1 MPVSLTLAPPL
12 PVSGVRL
19 ASVAAGIKSDG
30 SIDLVLMALPEQAI
44 SAAVFTQSHFAAA
57 PVQLAQSHLASC
69 SGAIKAL
76 LVNSGNANAGTGEA
90 GLAMARGHCA
100 ALAKHL
106 GIAVDSV
113 LPFSTGVIGQLLPD
127 SLMLAGIE
135 RAANALQEEATLDHW
150 RGAAEGIMTTD
161 TRPKLTSR
169 QCTISGNTVT
179 LTGFAKGAGMIEPNM
194 ATMLAY
200 VFTDAA
206 IVQPLLD
213 TMLRRALAKSFN
225 AISVDSDT
233 STNDSMVLCATHA
246 GPAIETG
253 SADETA
259 FQQALD
265 SLCLDLAQAIIR
277 DAEGATKFVTV
288 TVEQGDSTEECRSV
302 ARAIANSP
310 LVKTALFASD
320 ANVGRLLAAIG
331 KAEVPQ
337 PVNTELTRA
346 LDANRIRVLVGEVPA
361 FELGGVAAGYTEEQ
375 GAAVFAQED
384 IDITVQLGRGGA
396 TYAMYTSDLS
406 HDYVSINADYR
417 S

>member
-1 MPVSLTLAPPL
+1 
-12 PVSGVRL
+12 
-19 ASVAAGIKSDG
+19 
-30 SIDLVLMALPEQAI
+30 
-44 SAAVFTQSHFAAA
+44 
-57 PVQLAQSHLASC
+57 
-69 SGAIKAL
+69 
-76 LVNSGNANAGTGEA
+76 
-90 GLAMARGHCA
+90 
-100 ALAKHL
+100 
-106 GIAVDSV
+106 
-113 LPFSTGVIGQLLPD
+113 
-127 SLMLAGIE
+127 MLAGIE

-277 DAEGATKFVTV
+277 DAEGATKFVT
-288 TVEQGDSTEECRSV
+288 G
-302 ARAIANSP
+302 A
-310 LVKTALFASD
+310 F
-320 ANVGRLLAAIG
+320 
-331 KAEVPQ
+331 
-337 PVNTELTRA
+337 TR
-346 LDANRIRVLVGEVPA
+346 GHW
-361 FELGGVAAGYTEEQ
+361 Q
-375 GAAVFAQED
+375 
-384 IDITVQLGRGGA
+384 GRGA
-396 TYAMYTSDLS
+396 TACE
-406 HDYVSINADYR
+406 YR
-417 S
+417 AYPCAGCQPYSRTGR